1 MAYLRTKPNSKYF
14 IAAWYDENGKRCE
27 RSTKLPAKHKNRRQA
42 QRLAEEFEDASKIR
56 RSARQVKEVISDL
69 HQRLT
74 GDLIPT
80 MTVRRY
86 LSLYLERKAGE
97 TSKSTYKAYKKSL
110 TDFVDWLADQADQDL
125 ADITSSDI
133 ARYRNHLRER
143 VAESTVTNKTKALRA
158 LFKAAQKEGLCLE
171 EPTANLKLSRKA
183 APSKNADERQAF
195 TEEQVRLLLRHID
208 GEWKSMVLFGIYT
221 GQRLGDLAT
230 MRWSTIDIPNAS
242 LSIRTRKTSRSVKI
256 KISDDLMANI
266 QKQQNSHPELVHPRL
281 GALYE
286 ENGSSTLSNQ
296 FSSLLADCG
305 LREKVSHRATKNGRD
320 RVRQASK
327 LSFHSLRVTAVSF
340 LHAQGIP
347 AAVVQE
353 WVGHD
358 SVDVHR
364 VYVRLGDEAM
374 EKASAALPRFS
385 N

>member
-1 MAYLRTKPNSKYF
+1 
-14 IAAWYDENGKRCE
+14 
-27 RSTKLPAKHKNRRQA
+27 
-42 QRLAEEFEDASKIR
+42 
-56 RSARQVKEVISDL
+56 
-69 HQRLT
+69 
-74 GDLIPT
+74 

-86 LSLYLERKAGE
+86 LNLFLERKSGE
-97 TSKSTYKAYKKSL
+97 TSKGTYEAYKKSL
-110 TDFVDWLADQADQDL
+110 TDFVDWLAEQADQDL

-158 LFKAAQKEGLCLE
+158 LFTAAQKEGLCLE

-183 APSKNADERQAF
+183 ASTKNADQRRAF
-195 TEEQVRLLLRHID
+195 TEEELRLLLRNIK

-230 MRWSTIDIPNAS
+230 LRWSSIDIPNAT

-256 KISDDLMANI
+256 KISDDLMTNI
-266 QKQQNSHPELVHPRL
+266 RKQQTSHSELVHPKL
-281 GALYE
+281 GSLYE
-286 ENGSSTLSNQ
+286 VNGASTLSNQ

-320 RVRQASK
+320 HVRHASK

-340 LHAQGIP
+340 LHAQGVP

-374 EKASAALPRFS
+374 QKASAALPSFLESPETTSDRQEGQATAPATTS
-385 N
+385 